1 MHTAFSLVYLESDGY
16 RFTREERGQMSG
28 AGWVWLVAAI
38 IGLIAV
44 FGVFEFLTVVLRDEK
59 A

>member
-1 MHTAFSLVYLESDGY
+1 M
-16 RFTREERGQMSG
+16 
-28 AGWVWLVAAI
+28 WLVAAI

-44 FGVFEFLTVVLRDEK
+44 FGVFEFLTVRLRDEE